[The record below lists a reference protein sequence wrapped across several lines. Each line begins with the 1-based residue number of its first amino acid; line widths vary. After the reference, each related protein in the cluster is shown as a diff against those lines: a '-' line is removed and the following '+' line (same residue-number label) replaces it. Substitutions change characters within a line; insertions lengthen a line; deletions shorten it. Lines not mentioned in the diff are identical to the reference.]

1 MSEYISLRDVLIR
14 DIEAQENA
22 LKGAEA
28 VYATDAR
35 ALQDAQRKSS
45 RSYEARAEIR
55 RNVDRLKTALAI
67 IEGDDKN
74 PIVSEMNRQGGARA

>member
-14 DIEAQENA
+14 DLEAQENA
-22 LKGAEA
+22 LKGAES

-35 ALQDAQRKSS
+35 ALQDAQRKAH

-67 IEGDDKN
+67 IEGDDKH

>member
-14 DIEAQENA
+14 DLEAQENA
-22 LKGAEA
+22 LKGAES
-28 VYATDAR
+28 VYAADAR

-74 PIVSEMNRQGGARA
+74 PIVSEMKRQGGARA

>member
-14 DIEAQENA
+14 DLEAQENA
-22 LKGAEA
+22 LKGAESVHA
-28 VYATDAR
+28 ADAR

-45 RSYEARAEIR
+45 RSYEAREKIR